1 MEWHEKTVKKQTAA
15 MLRSKMVDFKQFAIT
30 LLCVGSFF
38 YIGTILPT
46 GDKAMIDTYVYFGS
60 DNYVPGHIHSIFL
73 IIQKNIRRSW
83 PKWMTRTLYNNRS
96 KPDSLKESGFFYFPI
111 VVAH

>member
-1 MEWHEKTVKKQTAA
+1 MKNRKKQTAA

-46 GDKAMIDTYVYFGS
+46 GDKAMIDKYVYMGATIMFLG
-60 DNYVPGHIHSIFL
+60 ISIVFFSL
-73 IIQKNIRRSW
+73 SKKYKKILAEMDDQD
-83 PKWMTRTLYNNRS
+83 TLQQ
-96 KPDSLKESGFFYFPI
+96 
-111 VVAH
+111 

>member
-1 MEWHEKTVKKQTAA
+1 MKNRKKQTAA

-46 GDKAMIDTYVYFGS
+46 GDKAMIDTYVYMGATIMFLG
-60 DNYVPGHIHSIFL
+60 ISIVFFHY
-73 IIQKNIRRSW
+73 QRNIRRSW

-96 KPDSLKESGFFYFPI
+96 KPDSFKESGFYFSS

>member
-1 MEWHEKTVKKQTAA
+1 MKNRKKQTVA

-46 GDKAMIDTYVYFGS
+46 GDKAMIDTYVYMGATIMFLG
-60 DNYVPGHIHSIFL
+60 ISIVFFSL
-73 IIQKNIRRSW
+73 SKKYKKILAEMDDQD
-83 PKWMTRTLYNNRS
+83 TLQQ
-96 KPDSLKESGFFYFPI
+96 
-111 VVAH
+111 